1 MNTQP
6 TPFTLHSRLEAD
18 SVFIGQLP
26 LCQLR
31 LINDSRYPWLLL
43 VPALPELVE
52 ITDLSA
58 EDYQLLWQE
67 VRQVSEG
74 LQSWCQPDKLNVATL
89 GNLVPQLHLHVIAR
103 FKTDAIWPGPVWG
116 QGEAVA
122 YTEKELDSLVAELR
136 ELFFQ

>member
-1 MNTQP
+1 ML
-6 TPFTLHSRLEAD
+6 FALHSRLEAD
-18 SVFIGQLP
+18 SIFLGQLP

-43 VPALPELVE
+43 VPAQPYLVE

-58 EDYQLLWQE
+58 EDYQQLWQE

-74 LQSWCQPDKLNVATL
+74 LQIWCQPDKLNVAIL

-103 FKTDAIWPGPVWG
+103 FKTDATWPGPVWG

>member
-1 MNTQP
+1 M
-6 TPFTLHSRLEAD
+6 PFTLHPRLEAD
-18 SVFIGQLP
+18 SIFVGQLR

-43 VPALPELVE
+43 VPAHPDLVE
-52 ITDLSA
+52 ITDLEP
-58 EDYQLLWQE
+58 EDYQQLWEE
-67 VRQVSEG
+67 VRLVSKG

-103 FKTDAIWPGPVWG
+103 FKTDATWPGPVWG

>member
-1 MNTQP
+1 M
-6 TPFTLHSRLEAD
+6 PFTLHSRLEAD
-18 SVFIGQLP
+18 SIFLGQLP

-43 VPALPELVE
+43 VPTLPGLVE

-58 EDYQLLWQE
+58 EVYQQLWQE

-74 LQSWCQPDKLNVATL
+74 LQSFFQPDKLNVATL

-103 FKTDAIWPGPVWG
+103 FKTDATWPGPVWG

-122 YTEKELDSLVAELR
+122 YTQEELESLLPELR
-136 ELFFQ
+136 GVFFH

>member
-1 MNTQP
+1 MS
-6 TPFTLHSRLEAD
+6 FTLHPRLEAD
-18 SVFIGQLP
+18 SIFLGQLP

-43 VPALPELVE
+43 VPAQADRVE

-58 EDYQLLWQE
+58 EDYQQLWSE

-74 LQSWCQPDKLNVATL
+74 LQSLFQPDKLNVATL

-103 FKTDAIWPGPVWG
+103 FKTDATWPGPVWG

-122 YTEKELDSLVAELR
+122 YTQDELKSLLPELR
-136 ELFFQ
+136 GLFFQ

>member
-1 MNTQP
+1 ML
-6 TPFTLHSRLEAD
+6 FALHSRLEAD
-18 SVFIGQLP
+18 SIFLGQLP

-43 VPALPELVE
+43 VPAQPYLVE

-58 EDYQLLWQE
+58 EDYQQLWQE

-74 LQSWCQPDKLNVATL
+74 LQIWCQPDKLNVATL

-103 FKTDAIWPGPVWG
+103 FKTDATWPGPVWG